1 VDECKPLHHG
11 WWEQFAMQQVYKH
24 NKHGEMTHVKI
35 VNERYR
41 LNAFTV
47 KAEYR
52 FGPVSFIAVHERVSP
67 FIKPQSTH
75 MVSIN
80 MTLNANPKP

>member
-1 VDECKPLHHG
+1 
-11 WWEQFAMQQVYKH
+11 MQQVYKH